1 MHVVFAIP
9 AQSALLL
16 HSFPETTQ
24 IRTAI
29 LILAEVF
36 MKLEV
41 LVRSGVIRDL
51 AERQEHTIAYILLT
65 NIINSIVT

>member
-24 IRTAI
+24 IRIAI
-29 LILAEVF
+29 HTLDRVF
-36 MKLEV
+36 IKSEL
-41 LVRSGVIRDL
+41 LVRNEVIRDL
-51 AERQEHTIAYILLT
+51 AGQ
-65 NIINSIVT
+65 